1 MAQLIGQMEDDNS
14 ADTEKLRHFVTS
26 GCADEFVRHFEQQG
40 WPDSST
46 LEMVQEWKRMRLV
59 EGVGT
64 LGATLHSM
72 EGSFRDVYLQ
82 MRQNQIEQ

>member
-1 MAQLIGQMEDDNS
+1 MAQLTGQMDVGNS
-14 ADTEKLRHFVTS
+14 ANAEKLCHFMIS
-26 GCADEFVRHFEQQG
+26 RCADEFARHFEQQG
-40 WPDSST
+40 WPDSNMPKM
-46 LEMVQEWKRMRLV
+46 LQEWKRIRLV

-82 MRQNQIEQ
+82 M